1 MTNYICIN
9 GKKAELTEEQLK
21 QLGIELPKAKSPFD
35 RVELSKGYNCITGT
49 GKVIR
54 TYDMDD
60 VNDREYYKVGNYCT
74 DASLLQQRALHET
87 LSRLLWRYSMEHDG
101 DKIEYGKDT
110 SKYFIY
116 KHSNGSFDIAIW
128 SKSTAVGVV
137 YFNTYEIASNAIEEI
152 VNPFMKE
159 HPEFKF

>member
-1 MTNYICIN
+1 MKNYICIN
-9 GKKAELTEEQLK
+9 GKKAELTEEQMK
-21 QLGIELPKAKSPFD
+21 ALGIEIPKAKNPFD

-60 VNDREYYKVGNYCT
+60 VNDRECHKVGNYCT

-101 DKIEYGKDT
+101 DKIQYGKDT
-110 SKYFIY
+110 SKFLIY
-116 KHSNGSFDIAIW
+116 QASHGDWDVVVW
-128 SKSTAVGVV
+128 SKSTAIGVT
-137 YFNTYEIASNAIEEI
+137 YFDTRETAINAIEEI
-152 VNPFMKE
+152 IKPFMAQ